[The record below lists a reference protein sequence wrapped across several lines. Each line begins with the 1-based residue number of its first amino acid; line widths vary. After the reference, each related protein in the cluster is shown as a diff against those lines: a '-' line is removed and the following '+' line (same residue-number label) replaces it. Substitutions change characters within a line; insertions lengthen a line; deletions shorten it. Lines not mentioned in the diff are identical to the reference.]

1 MRNRKKWK
9 FIGKNREDN
18 ISKFDRQTINR
29 YPGKRLPMR
38 RRSLNPIR
46 NTWFYKYNVWI
57 PSKYIEGLLT
67 KYIGKPYSEFK
78 RKYDERTQS
87 IRDKGV
93 NTDKELSTYFNPRY
107 NPDFY
112 VDNDGFIQ
120 VARKNSFWDNY
131 KKYSEYMKVI
141 VLNYSNGEVYIE
153 NVPKE
158 LENLDGEDIIMR
170 MGYDIDN
177 CSWMFKDHLNIHIDV

>member
-1 MRNRKKWK
+1 MMNRKKWK
-9 FIGKNREDN
+9 FIGKNRENN

-38 RRSLNPIR
+38 RRSLNPVK

-93 NTDKELSTYFNPRY
+93 NTDEELSTYFNPRY

-120 VARKNSFWDNY
+120 VARKTLSGITIRNIVNIIEILLSL
-131 KKYSEYMKVI
+131 KKQLM
-141 VLNYSNGEVYIE
+141 
-153 NVPKE
+153 
-158 LENLDGEDIIMR
+158 IMEQV
-170 MGYDIDN
+170 
-177 CSWMFKDHLNIHIDV
+177 K

>member
-9 FIGKNREDN
+9 FIRKNGENN

-29 YPGKRLPMR
+29 YPGKRLSMR
-38 RRSLNPIR
+38 RRSLNPVK

-93 NTDKELSTYFNPRY
+93 NTDKELSTYFEK
-107 NPDFY
+107 
-112 VDNDGFIQ
+112 DG
-120 VARKNSFWDNY
+120 
-131 KKYSEYMKVI
+131 YSEVDLAELDRYTALCLIK
-141 VLNYSNGEVYIE
+141 NEQFGYSSFIAQL
-153 NVPKE
+153 P
-158 LENLDGEDIIMR
+158 
-170 MGYDIDN
+170 
-177 CSWMFKDHLNIHIDV
+177 S

>member
-9 FIGKNREDN
+9 FIRKNRENN

-107 NPDFY
+107 NPNF
-112 VDNDGFIQ
+112 
-120 VARKNSFWDNY
+120 
-131 KKYSEYMKVI
+131 
-141 VLNYSNGEVYIE
+141 
-153 NVPKE
+153 
-158 LENLDGEDIIMR
+158 
-170 MGYDIDN
+170 
-177 CSWMFKDHLNIHIDV
+177 

>member
-9 FIGKNREDN
+9 FIRKNGENN

-38 RRSLNPIR
+38 RRSLNPVK

-93 NTDKELSTYFNPRY
+93 NTDKELSTYFNSRY

-131 KKYSEYMKVI
+131 KKYSEYNKNSTLSKEVVNDYGVGQI
-141 VLNYSNGEVYIE
+141 IFLIKKKDINESNCI
-153 NVPKE
+153 K
-158 LENLDGEDIIMR
+158 L
-170 MGYDIDN
+170 
-177 CSWMFKDHLNIHIDV
+177 F